1 MDCQGWSGTPRR
13 LVVGIGNPGP
23 EYEDTRHNVGFAVL
37 DRVAARRSIPFQR
50 TGREEGFSGRV
61 RAKVATGAT
70 AGAAFWLV
78 KPLSFVNLSGLVVA
92 AFARKLGIAPESI
105 FVVVDD
111 LDLPLGRTRIRPSGS
126 SGGHNGLRSLEEA
139 LATSGYPRLRLGIGR
154 PDGDA
159 ADFVL
164 SRFREE
170 EREIVE
176 RVLSRAGQ
184 AVEDWISGS
193 NIEDLMNRYNGTSE

>member
-1 MDCQGWSGTPRR
+1 MDCQGSAGAPRR

-23 EYEDTRHNVGFAVL
+23 EYEDTRHNVGFSVMDL
-37 DRVAARRSIPFQR
+37 VAARRGFQLGKI
-50 TGREEGFSGRV
+50 GREAGFSGRV
-61 RAKVATGAT
+61 RAKVASGSIGGTP
-70 AGAAFWLV
+70 FWLV
-78 KPLSFVNLSGLVVA
+78 KPLSFVNRSGVVVA
-92 AFARKLGIAPESI
+92 AFARKFGIAPDSI

-111 LDLPLGRTRIRPSGS
+111 LDLPLGRTRVRPSGS

-139 LATSGYPRLRLGIGR
+139 LGSSEFPRLRLGLGR
-154 PDGDA
+154 PEGAA

-176 RVLSRAGQ
+176 RVLSRADQ
-184 AVEDWISGS
+184 AVEDWLSGS
-193 NIEDLMNRYNGTSE
+193 TVEDLMNRYNGTCE